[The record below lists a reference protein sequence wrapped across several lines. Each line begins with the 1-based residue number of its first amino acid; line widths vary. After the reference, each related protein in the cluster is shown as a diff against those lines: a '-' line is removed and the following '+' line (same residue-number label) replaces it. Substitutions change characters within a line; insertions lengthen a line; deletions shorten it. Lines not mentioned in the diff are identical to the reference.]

1 MNEFGKAYAENQFYC
16 LSLEG
21 IFTKKITLT
30 QKRWLLILHI
40 LFSAIM
46 LGNMV
51 AFLIFSI
58 TIAASGDSSTTKAC
72 YHAMNILANTSVKAS
87 TIGATVTGILLS
99 IWSKWG
105 LFRYYWILVKEGLT
119 LLSIGLNFWGMY
131 RWTLEALTLKQEN
144 GTGEFFVVE
153 AELWTG
159 ILLQIIS
166 LVIMYVISVFKPWGK
181 RLETSY

>member
-1 MNEFGKAYAENQFYC
+1 
-16 LSLEG
+16 
-21 IFTKKITLT
+21 
-30 QKRWLLILHI
+30 
-40 LFSAIM
+40 
-46 LGNMV
+46 
-51 AFLIFSI
+51 
-58 TIAASGDSSTTKAC
+58 
-72 YHAMNILANTSVKAS
+72 MNILANTSVKAS